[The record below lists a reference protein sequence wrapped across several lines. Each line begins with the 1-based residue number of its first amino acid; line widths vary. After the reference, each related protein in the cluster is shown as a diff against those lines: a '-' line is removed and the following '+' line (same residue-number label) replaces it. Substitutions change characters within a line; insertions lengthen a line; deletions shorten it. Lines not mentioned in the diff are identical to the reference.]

1 MLQNWKVAAA
11 IVAVLT
17 VGAAVAEAKIYC
29 ESYWIELPGVDRYG
43 NLSWCGH
50 LTGGGIVKTC
60 YNTRTR
66 CMTAT
71 VRGQVTNESCRA
83 QCYTDIVD
91 AYQTMNSYSGCIVK
105 SRYFVT
111 RGGSATGCA
120 SLKNCMSG
128 PPA

>member
-11 IVAVLT
+11 IMAVMT
-17 VGAAVAEAKIYC
+17 VGVTVAQAKVYC
-29 ESYWIELPGVDRYG
+29 ESYWIELPGVNMYG

-60 YNTRTR
+60 YNTKTR

-71 VRGQVTNESCRA
+71 VRGQVVNESGRA
-83 QCYTDIVD
+83 QCFTDIVD
-91 AYQTMNSYSGCIVK
+91 AYQRTNSYDGCIVK
-105 SRYFVT
+105 SKYIVT
-111 RGGSATGCA
+111 KKGCA
-120 SLKNCMSG
+120 SGCASFKNCMYG